1 VTIPAFDEPQQTV
14 IKFVSDRE
22 CREKSNIKRLKGNV
36 FCGSSQDDS
45 VDECLGDTGGPVVV
59 SDYFKQCRSQ
69 EANWGGGAQPRGTIT
84 RKNTL
89 QIHNQVVAR
98 FLSNPYQDVFA
109 LFVTSCY
116 HLVTRLM
123 TVTDLLH
130 VVPTR
135 LLQAVRNKLLQACC
149 HLLVNNLLRADD
161 IRLVG
166 TTCSESVD
174 LINLVTR

>member
-1 VTIPAFDEPQQTV
+1 MTIPAFDEPQQTV

-45 VDECLGDTGGPVVV
+45 VDECLGDTGGPVLV

-69 EANWGGGAQPRGTIT
+69 EANWGGGLKQGGPSHVKT
-84 RKNTL
+84 RKLL
-89 QIHNQVVAR
+89 QIYNQVVAR

-116 HLVTRLM
+116 HLVT
-123 TVTDLLH
+123 
-130 VVPTR
+130 
-135 LLQAVRNKLLQACC
+135 
-149 HLLVNNLLRADD
+149 
-161 IRLVG
+161 
-166 TTCSESVD
+166 SW
-174 LINLVTR
+174 